1 MPTLLATDADTIVAV
16 ATAPGRGGVGVVRIS
31 GASLDGLLPALCD
44 RSIEPRRVVHCRF
57 LDQDGSAIDAGIAL
71 YFRAPASF
79 TGEDVIE
86 LQGHGGPV
94 VMDMLVRRVL
104 ALGARLARPGEFSE
118 RAFLNGKLDLVQA
131 EAVADLIAADSEAAA
146 RGAMRSLQGEF
157 SKYIRV
163 LTDQLV
169 SLRVRV
175 EAALDFPDEAINET
189 EDIGPLIA
197 GIDAL
202 LKAFESLRA
211 SVRQGVVLRDG
222 IRVAIAG
229 RPNAGK
235 SRLLNALSGQ
245 ETAIVTEIPGTTRDV
260 LRETIHLEGIPV
272 HMVDTA
278 GLRASNDQI
287 EAEGIRRARG
297 EIERA
302 DCVLLVVDSARERGA
317 AEIDP
322 LIAEEFAACAQNGRL
337 TLVLNKADLSGLPIG
352 KVEGPVPTLVVSA
365 STGAGL
371 DALRAHLISR
381 ARSDKVSTAEFLG
394 RRRHLAALDT
404 AENHVKRARL
414 NAQECGGL
422 ELLAEELRQAQ
433 QELGTISG
441 AFTTEDLLGEIFGAF
456 CIGK

>member
-1 MPTLLATDADTIVAV
+1 MPNSLTTDADTIVAI
-16 ATAPGRGGVGVVRIS
+16 ATAPGRGGVGVIRIS

-44 RSIEPRRVVHCRF
+44 RPIEPRRAVHCRF
-57 LDQDGSAIDAGIAL
+57 LDQDGRAIDEGIAL

-157 SKYIRV
+157 SRHV
-163 LTDQLV
+163 HALTDELV
-169 SLRVRV
+169 SLRVWV
-175 EAALDFPDEAINET
+175 EATLDFPDEEIGDI
-189 EDIGPLIA
+189 EDVDPLLA
-197 GIDAL
+197 RLDAL

-278 GLRASNDQI
+278 GLRASDDQI
-287 EAEGIRRARG
+287 EAEGIRRARR
-297 EIERA
+297 EIDRA
-302 DCVLLVVDSARERGA
+302 DCVLLVIDSARERVT
-317 AEIDP
+317 AEIDS
-322 LIAEEFAACAQNGRL
+322 LIAEEFAACSENGRL
-337 TLVLNKADLSGLPIG
+337 TLVLNKADLSGLPVG
-352 KVEGPVPTLVVSA
+352 KVEGPAPTLVVSA

-371 DALRAHLISR
+371 DTLRAHLISQ
-381 ARSDKVSTAEFLG
+381 ARGDGASTAEFLG
-394 RRRHLAALDT
+394 RRRHLAALDA
-404 AENHVKRARL
+404 AEAHVERARSC
-414 NAQECGGL
+414 ARVHGL

-433 QELGTISG
+433 RELGAISG
-441 AFTTEDLLGEIFGAF
+441 TFTTEDLLGEIFSEF

>member
-1 MPTLLATDADTIVAV
+1 MPNSLATDADTIVAI

-31 GASLDGLLPALCD
+31 GASLHGLLPALCD
-44 RSIEPRRVVHCRF
+44 RPIEPRRAVHCRF
-57 LDQDGSAIDAGIAL
+57 LDQDGRAIDEGIAL

-94 VMDMLVRRVL
+94 VMEMLVRRVL

-157 SKYIRV
+157 SKHIHT
-163 LTDQLV
+163 LTDELV
-169 SLRVRV
+169 RLRVQV
-175 EAALDFPDEAINET
+175 EAALDFPDEEIGEA
-189 EDIGPLIA
+189 DGVGPLMA
-197 GIDAL
+197 RIDAL
-202 LKAFESLRA
+202 LMAFESLHA

-272 HMVDTA
+272 HIVDTA
-278 GLRASNDQI
+278 GLRDSDDQI

-302 DCVLLVVDSARERGA
+302 DCVLLVIDSARERVA
-317 AEIDP
+317 AEVDP
-322 LIAEEFAACAQNGRL
+322 LITEEFAACAQNGRL
-337 TLVLNKADLSGLPIG
+337 TLVLNKADLSGLSVG
-352 KVEGPVPTLVVSA
+352 WVEGPVPTLVVSA

-381 ARSDKVSTAEFLG
+381 AKGDSVATGEFLG
-394 RRRHLAALDT
+394 RQRHLAALDV
-404 AENHVKRARL
+404 AEDHVRRARSSV
-414 NAQECGGL
+414 QERGL

-433 QELGTISG
+433 RELGAISG
-441 AFTTEDLLGEIFGAF
+441 VFTTEDLLGEIFGAF

>member
-1 MPTLLATDADTIVAV
+1 MATDVDTIAAV

-31 GASLDGLLPALCD
+31 GASLDRLLPDLCD
-44 RSIEPRRVVHCRF
+44 RPIEPRRVVHCRF

-94 VMDMLVRRVL
+94 VMDMLLRRVL

-118 RAFLNGKLDLVQA
+118 RAFLNGKIDLVQA

-157 SKYIRV
+157 SKRLQA
-163 LTDQLV
+163 LTDDLV

-175 EAALDFPDEAINET
+175 EAALDFPDEEIGET
-189 EDIGPLIA
+189 A
-197 GIDAL
+197 GVDSLFDRLDTL

-245 ETAIVTEIPGTTRDV
+245 DTAIVTELPGTTRDV

-272 HMVDTA
+272 RMVDTA

-302 DCVLLVVDSARERGA
+302 DCVLLVIDSARERGA
-317 AEIDP
+317 GDVDA

-337 TLVLNKADLSGLPIG
+337 TLVLNKADLSGLPVG
-352 KVEGPVPTLVVSA
+352 KVEGPIPTLVVSA

-371 DALRAHLISR
+371 DALRGHLISR
-381 ARSDKVSTAEFLG
+381 ARGDNVSTAEFSG
-394 RRRHLAALDT
+394 RRRHLVALDA
-404 AENHVKRARL
+404 AEDHVKRARTSAR
-414 NAQECGGL
+414 AQGL

-433 QELGTISG
+433 RELGTISG
-441 AFTTEDLLGEIFGAF
+441 AFSTEDLLGEIFGAF

>member
-1 MPTLLATDADTIVAV
+1 MPNSLATDADTIVAI

-31 GASLDGLLPALCD
+31 GASLHGLLPALCD
-44 RSIEPRRVVHCRF
+44 RPIEPRRAVHCRF
-57 LDQDGSAIDAGIAL
+57 LDQDGRAIDEGIGL

-94 VMDMLVRRVL
+94 VMEMLVRRVL

-157 SKYIRV
+157 SKHV
-163 LTDQLV
+163 HALTDELV
-169 SLRVRV
+169 RLRVQV
-175 EAALDFPDEAINET
+175 EAALDFPDEEIGEAEGV
-189 EDIGPLIA
+189 GPLMA
-197 GIDAL
+197 RLDAL
-202 LKAFESLRA
+202 LMAFESLHA

-260 LRETIHLEGIPV
+260 LRETIHLEGIPM
-272 HMVDTA
+272 HIVDTA
-278 GLRASNDQI
+278 GLRDSDDQI

-302 DCVLLVVDSARERGA
+302 DCVLLVIDSARERVA
-317 AEIDP
+317 AEVD
-322 LIAEEFAACAQNGRL
+322 LLVTEEFAVCAQNGRL
-337 TLVLNKADLSGLPIG
+337 TLVHNKADLSGLSVG
-352 KVEGPVPTLVVSA
+352 RVEGSVPTLVVSA

-381 ARSDKVSTAEFLG
+381 AKGDSVSTGGFLG
-394 RRRHLAALDT
+394 RQRHLAALAA
-404 AENHVKRARL
+404 AEDHVKRARS
-414 NAQECGGL
+414 NMQGRGL

-433 QELGTISG
+433 RELGAISG